1 MSNRI
6 MLRQN
11 EMNSTDSNNTI
22 AYIPI
27 LSNQQ
32 PNFGSIVS
40 WDVANF
46 PGKILDLQVILNCG
60 PLANAGVAS
69 AVTNTP
75 VMVSAFHWP
84 IIQQYQYGNNVLE
97 IQNNHHNYI
106 LQMLYNHDQDI
117 RFLIGSSGGTQ
128 SQRFVLSNTTSNWNI
143 PLKSF
148 VNTIK
153 VENLGLQYHNFRIS
167 LTLDQLVNLCTPVL
181 GTITIPTM
189 VINSA
194 TLMAKVVR
202 YDSMT
207 IDFKQMQLKKNVN
220 YRDIFFN
227 HVSQQFIANT
237 GSLTSSILL
246 SNFAN
251 TNVQFVYFT
260 IRPVASLIRETTAT
274 YINNIT
280 SFNLFNSTN
289 ESLSAG
295 PISSLMSLMILNKA
309 NTKSSFTV
317 DVGNSVFG
325 YFHCLD
331 PIKTMTYGTPSGSR
345 PYTGS
350 ESLFITWNAALT
362 AAHQVDVYAS
372 TISIFNQS
380 MSSVIKQ

>member
-1 MSNRI
+1 MSKMMMRP
-6 MLRQN
+6 N
-11 EMNSTDSNNTI
+11 EMNVTDNTNTI

-27 LSNQQ
+27 MSNQT

-40 WDVANF
+40 WDIANF
-46 PGKILDLQVILNCG
+46 PGKILDLQIILNTG
-60 PLANAGVAS
+60 PLVNAGVPS

-75 VMVSAFHWP
+75 CLVSAFHWP

-117 RFLIGSSGGTQ
+117 KFLNTSTGGTQ
-128 SQRFVLSNTTSNWNI
+128 AQRFVLSNTTSNWNI
-143 PLKSF
+143 PLRSF

-153 VENLGLQYHNFRIS
+153 VENLNVVSHNFRLS
-167 LTLDQLVNLCTPVL
+167 VTLDQLINLCTVVT
-181 GTITIPTM
+181 GTVTIPTC

-251 TNVQFVYFT
+251 TNVQYIYFT
-260 IRPVASLIRETTAT
+260 VRPVASLVRETTAT
-274 YINNIT
+274 YVNNIT

-317 DVGNSVFG
+317 DTGNSVFG

-331 PIKTMTYGTPSGSR
+331 PIKTMTYGSPSGSR
-345 PYTGS
+345 PYSGS
-350 ESLFITWNAALT
+350 ESLFLTWSSALT
-362 AAHQVDVYAS
+362 QAHQVDVYAS

-380 MSSVIKQ
+380 LSSVIKQ